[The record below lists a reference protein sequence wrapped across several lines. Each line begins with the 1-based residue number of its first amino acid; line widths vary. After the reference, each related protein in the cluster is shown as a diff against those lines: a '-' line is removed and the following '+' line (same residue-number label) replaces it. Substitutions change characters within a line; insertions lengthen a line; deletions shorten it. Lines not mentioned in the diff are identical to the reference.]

1 MFSGYGAFPAYPPP
15 TYSGYPYPPQQQP
28 PQSRPWWM
36 KERHGFKMHVR
47 LGTAEFALDLEKRE
61 KDAGIK
67 PKEHDF
73 VPRYV

>member
-1 MFSGYGAFPAYPPP
+1 
-15 TYSGYPYPPQQQP
+15 
-28 PQSRPWWM
+28 M